1 MAAQPELE
9 LSGIGVAPGIVFG
22 PALVLPA
29 DDVAPPDFAI
39 PPEAVEHETLRFER
53 ALLATR
59 RQLNDLQTRVSLAMG
74 TESARIFEA
83 HLHVVDDPSFVDEIY
98 HDLRAELRN
107 IESITYRVAE
117 RYAQALQQME
127 DDYLRERAT
136 DIRDVTRRILRNL
149 GGGGSELVG
158 SFDAPRV
165 LIARDISPS
174 ELAAYDRS
182 KLLGMVTEL
191 GSLTAHTAILAR
203 AMDLPAIVGLRGATA
218 RVPEGSAVILDGA
231 RGVLVVN
238 PTAERTA
245 EYQRLARGQ
254 QAIQQRLATLK
265 DELAVTR
272 DGHLVELSANIELP
286 ADADMALARGARG
299 IGLFRSEYLFLAGNG
314 EPTEDAQYQAYA
326 DVARKIHP
334 EPVIIR
340 TLDLGGDKL
349 LADGRAHTE
358 ANPFLGWRAI
368 RLCLDRP
375 DFFKTQLRAILRA
388 SAHNP
393 RVRIMYP
400 MISSAAE
407 VTQANALLAEC
418 KQDLAAAG
426 VPFNSAIETGVMI
439 EIPAA
444 ALTAELI
451 APHVQFFSIGTN
463 DLVQYTLAVDRGN
476 ERVASLYDPAHP
488 AVLQL
493 IQRTVAA
500 GQRHGIWTG
509 VCGEAASNPL
519 FVPLLLGLGVTELSV
534 GPGAVPLV
542 KDVIRHIHL
551 AAAQDLAREA
561 LALADGAA
569 IRSRCRDF
577 VRECAPEILE
587 LAG

>member
-1 MAAQPELE
+1 MTAPPELE
-9 LSGIGVAPGIVFG
+9 LHGLGVAPGIVFG
-22 PALVLPA
+22 PVLVLPA
-29 DDVAPPDFAI
+29 NDAEPPDFAI

-53 ALLATR
+53 ALLDTR

-83 HLHVVDDPSFVDEIY
+83 HLQVVDDPSFVDEIY
-98 HDLRAELRN
+98 RDLRTQLRN
-107 IESITYRVAE
+107 IESITSRVAE

-127 DDYLRERAT
+127 DDYLRERAA

-158 SFDAPRV
+158 SFDAPRI

-174 ELAAYDRS
+174 ELATYDRG

-191 GSLTAHTAILAR
+191 GSPTAHTAILAR
-203 AMDLPAIVGLRGATA
+203 AMDLPSIVGLRGATT
-218 RVPEGSAVILDGA
+218 RVPEGSTVILDGA
-231 RGVLVVN
+231 RGILVVN
-238 PTAERTA
+238 PTAQRTA
-245 EYQRLARGQ
+245 DYQRLARGQ
-254 QAIQQRLATLK
+254 QAIQLRLAKLK
-265 DELAVTR
+265 DEPAITR
-272 DGHLVELSANIELP
+272 DGHLVELAANIELP
-286 ADADMALARGARG
+286 ADADTALARGARG

-314 EPTEDAQYQAYA
+314 EPTEEAQYQAYA
-326 DVARKIHP
+326 AVARKIHP
-334 EPVIIR
+334 DPVIIR

-349 LADGRAHTE
+349 LADGRAAAE

-393 RVRIMYP
+393 QVRIMYP

-407 VTQANALLAEC
+407 VAQANALLAEC
-418 KQDLAAAG
+418 RQELTAAG
-426 VPFNSAIETGVMI
+426 VPFNAAIATGVMI

-444 ALTAELI
+444 ALTADLI

-476 ERVASLYDPAHP
+476 ERVATRFDPAHP

-493 IQRTVAA
+493 IQQTVAA
-500 GQRHGIWTG
+500 GQQHGIWTG
-509 VCGEAASNPL
+509 VCGEAAGNPL
-519 FVPLLLGLGVTELSV
+519 YVPLLLGLGVTELSV
-534 GPGAVPLV
+534 GPGVVPLV
-542 KDVIRHIHL
+542 KDVIRHIQL
-551 AAAQDLAREA
+551 AAAQDLARET
-561 LALADGAA
+561 LTLPDGAA
-569 IRSRCRDF
+569 IRHRCREF
-577 VRECAPEILE
+577 VRQWAPEILE

>member
-1 MAAQPELE
+1 M
-9 LSGIGVAPGIVFG
+9 
-22 PALVLPA
+22 
-29 DDVAPPDFAI
+29 
-39 PPEAVEHETLRFER
+39 
-53 ALLATR
+53 
-59 RQLNDLQTRVSLAMG
+59 
-74 TESARIFEA
+74 
-83 HLHVVDDPSFVDEIY
+83 
-98 HDLRAELRN
+98 RAELRN

-265 DELAVTR
+265 DEPAVTR

-286 ADADMALARGARG
+286 ADADMALARGARWHRPVPQRIPVFG
-299 IGLFRSEYLFLAGNG
+299 RQRRTDRRRAISGLCRCRAQNPSRTGHHPHAGS
-314 EPTEDAQYQAYA
+314 
-326 DVARKIHP
+326 
-334 EPVIIR
+334 
-340 TLDLGGDKL
+340 GGDKL

-375 DFFKTQLRAILRA
+375 DFFKTQLRAFSAPPRTIPVCA
-388 SAHNP
+388 S
-393 RVRIMYP
+393 
-400 MISSAAE
+400 
-407 VTQANALLAEC
+407 C
-418 KQDLAAAG
+418 
-426 VPFNSAIETGVMI
+426 
-439 EIPAA
+439 IP
-444 ALTAELI
+444 
-451 APHVQFFSIGTN
+451 
-463 DLVQYTLAVDRGN
+463 
-476 ERVASLYDPAHP
+476 
-488 AVLQL
+488 
-493 IQRTVAA
+493 
-500 GQRHGIWTG
+500 
-509 VCGEAASNPL
+509 
-519 FVPLLLGLGVTELSV
+519 
-534 GPGAVPLV
+534 
-542 KDVIRHIHL
+542 
-551 AAAQDLAREA
+551 
-561 LALADGAA
+561 
-569 IRSRCRDF
+569 
-577 VRECAPEILE
+577 
-587 LAG
+587 